1 MILHKELF
9 DGEFV
14 PLVYDLWYQYCKFFF
29 ASPVILDQ
37 DEALE
42 KQIARQVGLVVS
54 HNDCLSEMV
63 FDRSPKMLGFGGVF
77 KSTKS
82 NFFHGVPTW
91 AAEIPGGT
99 EDRMINWSLVI
110 PAVASLTILFNALS
124 FYCRD
129 NDINSGQYQQT
140 IEYRM
145 NCQPEP
151 HGGGISVTIYPKVRQ
166 MVESNRERLHAE
178 AQAAMLETSKKIWPG
193 FFTEDTD
200 FREREYRIWCH
211 SHNEGLLL
219 DACGGCLFA
228 ITHDPKL
235 GWQLDSHNVDSP
247 VQSLSLL
254 AGIATINRLYR
265 EHEGQEKG

>member
-14 PLVYDLWYQYCKFFF
+14 PLVYDLWYQDGKYFF

-54 HNDCLSEMV
+54 HNDCLSELV
-63 FDRSPKMLGFGGVF
+63 FDRDPDALGFGGIF
-77 KSTKS
+77 KSAES
-82 NFFHGVPTW
+82 SFFPGVPTW
-91 AAEIPGGT
+91 AAEVPGGT
-99 EDRMINWSLVI
+99 EDGMINWSLVI
-110 PAVASLTILFNALS
+110 QTAASLAILFNTLS
-124 FYCRD
+124 FCCRN

-211 SHNEGLLL
+211 ENNQGLLL
-219 DACGGCLFA
+219 DVCGGSLFT
-228 ITHDPKL
+228 ITHYPRCS
-235 GWQLDSHNVDSP
+235 WQLDSHNVDSP
-247 VQSLSLL
+247 IPSLSLL

-265 EHEGQEKG
+265 EQELQEKG